1 MYFPHT
7 EHSSIAW
14 FKLAEFV
21 GRKEKERALY
31 LFRLLVH
38 SISDAALVAQLE
50 GDLLAAFG
58 DEKAVDS
65 YEKAMRAYIAT
76 ARLSDARL
84 LFERI
89 GQHLIPDLSIQYAK
103 VLEKEPAYFPLESQ
117 TGSSE
122 AACN

>member
-38 SISDAALVAQLE
+38 SIADTALVAQLE

-58 DEKAVDS
+58 DEKAIDS
-65 YEKAMRAYIAT
+65 YEKAMRSYIAT
-76 ARLSDARL
+76 AKLSDARL

-89 GQHLIPDLSIQYAK
+89 GQYLTPDLSVQYAK
-103 VLEKEPAYFPLESQ
+103 VLEKEPVYSPLEFPV
-117 TGSSE
+117 GNSE
-122 AACN
+122 TVCN

>member
-7 EHSSIAW
+7 ERSSIAW

-38 SISDAALVAQLE
+38 SITDTALVSQLE

-58 DEKAVDS
+58 DEKAIDS
-65 YEKAMRAYIAT
+65 YEKAMRTYIAT
-76 ARLSDARL
+76 GRISDARL

-89 GQHLIPDLSIQYAK
+89 GQYLIPDLSIQYAK
-103 VLEKEPAYFPLESQ
+103 TLEIEIVYSPIESP
-117 TGSSE
+117 GESSE
-122 AACN
+122 AACH

>member
-7 EHSSIAW
+7 EQSSIAW

-38 SISDAALVAQLE
+38 SIADTALVAQLE

-65 YEKAMRAYIAT
+65 YERAMRIYIAT
-76 ARLSDARL
+76 ARFSDARL

-89 GQHLIPDLSIQYAK
+89 GQYLIPDLSVQYARA
-103 VLEKEPAYFPLESQ
+103 LEREPLFSPLELPVVN
-117 TGSSE
+117 SE

>member
-7 EHSSIAW
+7 EQSSIAW

-38 SISDAALVAQLE
+38 SIADTALVAQLE

-58 DEKAVDS
+58 DEKAVES
-65 YEKAMRAYIAT
+65 YEKAMRCYLAT
-76 ARLSDARL
+76 ERLCDARL

-89 GQHLIPDLSIQYAK
+89 SGYLIPDLSLQYAK
-103 VLEKEPAYFPLESQ
+103 VLQKEGVYTQRAFPMES
-117 TGSSE
+117 TELS
-122 AACN
+122 CR